1 MENENKAQEI
11 VDEIVENLE
20 KESNEDFV
28 DILTEVISK
37 LNDQVGAAHHFGNHI
52 QDDEG
57 MAEYRHMKAEGW
69 AN

>member
-11 VDEIVENLE
+11 FDEIVENLE

-37 LNDQVGAAHHFGNHI
+37 LNDQVEAM
-52 QDDEG
+52 E
-57 MAEYRHMKAEGW
+57 